1 MASYDQISKNNWR
14 YRISLVKMQKL
25 ANMNTSLRLALNVNQ
40 TLNIVEM
47 IGRQLRNGDYIAPSS
62 SIV

>member
-14 YRISLVKMQKL
+14 YRISLGKMQKL

-40 TLNIVEM
+40 TLNIK
-47 IGRQLRNGDYIAPSS
+47 LR
-62 SIV
+62 